1 MSLVSNNDRAK
12 ATRYRQHKLIQKS
25 FNEKA
30 EKVNNVIVNPVAQ
43 TALNAVKKSQ
53 QYTTDIGIGA
63 LKDMRRKGKEYEQFA
78 SKAAKTVIDDVQG
91 VAKMFFKGFGN

>member
-12 ATRYRQHKLIQKS
+12 ATRYQQKKLIQKS
-25 FNEKA
+25 YDAKRDKMDRLVTGPTSA
-30 EKVNNVIVNPVAQ
+30 YGLA
-43 TALNAVKKSQ
+43 KKSQ
-53 QYTTDIGIGA
+53 EYSTKIAVGA
-63 LKDMRRKGKEYEQFA
+63 LKDMQRKGKQYEQFA